1 MSDAPL
7 TKNGLKFTR
16 VLPVVLTALLAA
28 GGGWW
33 AGRRSAEPAPAVSAK
48 PEPEAAPAPVP
59 VAGAQCPPAAKPEVP
74 AAVPVAVAP
83 AVAPAPEP
91 APAGEPAVSAPAV
104 LRVITV
110 PMAEVTVQDAAGARL
125 SGRADAAGEFRAE
138 ALPAGEFRVEV
149 RHPAYLPMEAP
160 VPLSL
165 RAGETVERVVV
176 PPSAP
181 ATLVVFADV
190 GAQVYVDG
198 KPAGRSGS
206 VILSKMPSRR
216 TLLVALGAPGSDAR
230 VERVRLEPK
239 EIRTVDLRSPEVASA
254 PTPAAG
260 ESASEAPA
268 SVAAPTEAKRDGAA
282 VAVRVVSADPVG
294 GVIALSRAPA
304 GAAPLAVG
312 ETARWR
318 AAGASAE
325 SALKCVRVFGGVSV
339 CRGEL
344 PAGDA
349 AATAGELLR

>member
-1 MSDAPL
+1 MSDPTL

-230 VERVRLEPK
+230 FERVRLEPK

-260 ESASEAPA
+260 ESAAAAKSEA
-268 SVAAPTEAKRDGAA
+268 SL
-282 VAVRVVSADPVG
+282 AVRVVSSDVSG
-294 GVIALSRAPA
+294 GVIALSQAKG
-304 GAAPLAVG
+304 GAAPLEAG
-312 ETARWR
+312 RSARWR
-318 AAGASAE
+318 AAGATTE
-325 SALKCVRVFGGVSV
+325 TEVKCVRVFAGVSV

-344 PAGDA
+344 TPADA
-349 AATAGELLR
+349 AATAGELRP